1 MIRNYSNRTARGR
14 LNSDMS
20 ERGRYDP
27 RGMLLITAEEQTA
40 LESTLARLCII
51 EVTEGAIDRDKL
63 SAIQRESEKLPL
75 AMASYIHWLRENM
88 EEIKTTF
95 PARFRELRERAAN
108 EGFHKKLPEQA
119 AFMGFTLQCVTSF
132 FLEKSIITKDT
143 AAALFAEG
151 WDIFKLLSKQQQQR
165 IEDDNPV
172 QLFFEIL
179 SILLIQGQ
187 ARLDCMPGFDGHSI
201 GSSEQVIGWYDA
213 NCIYLMKAAAWHLV
227 QRRCIAENTHFPFS
241 KPTFF
246 KMLANKK
253 IILPGKGGDT
263 THVMTIDKKSV
274 RVVKIKEGGIYEKL
288 VISVID

>member
-1 MIRNYSNRTARGR
+1 
-14 LNSDMS
+14 
-20 ERGRYDP
+20 
-27 RGMLLITAEEQTA
+27 
-40 LESTLARLCII
+40 
-51 EVTEGAIDRDKL
+51 
-63 SAIQRESEKLPL
+63 
-75 AMASYIHWLRENM
+75 
-88 EEIKTTF
+88 
-95 PARFRELRERAAN
+95 
-108 EGFHKKLPEQA
+108 
-119 AFMGFTLQCVTSF
+119 MGFTLQCVTSF